1 MDGALTKGDAMTGV
15 VRYAR
20 AGLALCLLVGT
31 PALAQTSPVRRLTLD
46 DGRRIAAAAQAH
58 ARSNGWHVVVT
69 VLDEGGHAILLE
81 RMDGTQIASVEIAL
95 AKGRSAA
102 AFRRPTREMA
112 DWVAGGNV
120 GLLALPGLV
129 PVEGG
134 LPLIVDG
141 QVVGAVGVSGATARQ
156 DGEVAQVGAA
166 ALTSR
171 RESQTERWR

>member
-1 MDGALTKGDAMTGV
+1 MDWALNKGDAMNRV
-15 VRYAR
+15 VRLAR
-20 AGLALCLLVGT
+20 AGWTLCLLVAT
-31 PALAQTSPVRRLTLD
+31 PVLAQTPPVRRLTLE

-81 RMDGTQIASVEIAL
+81 RMDGTQTASVEIAL
-95 AKGRSAA
+95 AKARSAA

-134 LPLIVDG
+134 LPLIIDG
-141 QVVGAVGVSGATARQ
+141 QTVGAVGVSGATARQ
-156 DGEVAQVGAA
+156 DGEAAQAGAA

-171 RESQTERWR
+171 R